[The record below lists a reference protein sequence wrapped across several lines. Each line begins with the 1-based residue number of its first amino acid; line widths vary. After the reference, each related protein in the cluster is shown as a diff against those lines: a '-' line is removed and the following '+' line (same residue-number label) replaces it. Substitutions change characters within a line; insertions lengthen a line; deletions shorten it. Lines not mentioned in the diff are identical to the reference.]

1 MLNLFLDSF
10 KSSRIAKISRFFY
23 AKRGHENRSVRSGSA
38 LSIFEMSSRPSALA
52 QSLEEVYE
60 SLETKFTRIGG
71 ELQSIHSEA
80 AQVTEQTLK
89 SARLIGSE
97 SGEGILANIGSL
109 AEESLSELQNCRADV
124 SNSMGRV
131 NAVAGHLGDLYAKCP
146 VIEKIAMSLRV
157 VILNIAVESSRSA
170 ESTDMFSDFVED
182 IKKLTEDIMAISE
195 RVRDDCKKEQK
206 GQILIHKEISG
217 GLSRL
222 SDLADDAEEAVQSA
236 VLEIEHLMG
245 LSVKALKD
253 TAAHSK
259 EISCQV
265 EKIVMAIQFHD
276 ITRQQV
282 EHVIESLREVER
294 LCAGETS
301 CAKLKTD
308 ENDALN
314 RAYSILK
321 LQASQLKET
330 RSEIDV
336 AYHQIMSAFEVI
348 GSEVGRLVAD
358 ASDFGR
364 NKADGDPPAS
374 RCEALRAGRHE
385 RAGVTED
392 PFAALKSALLHLNP
406 LLGQGR
412 DLRSR
417 MQERA
422 VQASETSSRL
432 SRYVEQV
439 RGISNGLHLK
449 ALNAIVKTAHLN
461 GRGRTL
467 EVLAQEVNRLSD
479 QSSEFVPDVVDLLD
493 TISTLAR
500 ELVGESSEV
509 AGEVAGG
516 AQVAGNKAK
525 MSIDA
530 GIQDISSVY
539 DRFREDSSA
548 ALERSR
554 TLQAAILQTRSG
566 LCFLP
571 ELTDQLAA
579 YTDELEE
586 MVESLS
592 PYVDRKEMT
601 QEEID
606 EFIQRYT
613 MESERAVHKQ
623 IIEETDGF
631 KAEDNVESSSCEAE
645 PLMTHSQTE
654 LGNESELFA
663 ETAVEKDE
671 DKDEDED
678 ELGDNVE
685 LF

>member
-1 MLNLFLDSF
+1 MGNYATLNLFLNCF
-10 KSSRIAKISRFFY
+10 KNFQIQKISRLFY
-23 AKRGHENRSVRSGSA
+23 AKKGHKNCYAPSGSA
-38 LSIFEMSSRPSALA
+38 LSIFEMSAHPSALA
-52 QSLEEVYE
+52 GSLEEVCE
-60 SLETKFTRIGG
+60 SLDPRFTQIGR

-109 AEESLSELQNCRADV
+109 AKESLSELQNCRADV
-124 SNSMGRV
+124 FSSMGRV

-222 SDLADDAEEAVQSA
+222 SDLADDAEDAVQRA

-245 LSVKALKD
+245 LSIKVLEDAS
-253 TAAHSK
+253 AHSK
-259 EISCQV
+259 EISSQV

-282 EHVIESLREVER
+282 EHVIKSLRDVES

-301 CAKLKTD
+301 GAELKTD
-308 ENDALN
+308 KNDALN
-314 RAYSILK
+314 RVHSILR

-330 RSEIDV
+330 TSEIDA

-348 GSEVGRLVAD
+348 GNEVGRLVAD

-364 NKADGDPPAS
+364 NKADGNPPATAPPAS
-374 RCEALRAGRHE
+374 RCESLR
-385 RAGVTED
+385 ED
-392 PFAALKSALLHLNP
+392 LFAALKSALLRLNP

-412 DLRSR
+412 DLRNR
-417 MQERA
+417 MQQRA

-432 SRYVEQV
+432 SHYVGQV
-439 RGISNGLHLK
+439 SGISNGLHLK

-461 GRGRTL
+461 DRGRTL
-467 EVLAQEVNRLSD
+467 EVLAQEVNKLSD

-500 ELVGESSEV
+500 ELVGESLEV
-509 AGEVAGG
+509 TGEVAGG
-516 AQVAGNKAK
+516 AQAAGNKAR

-539 DRFREDSSA
+539 DLFKEDSSA
-548 ALERSR
+548 ALERSQ

-571 ELTDQLAA
+571 ELMDQLAA
-579 YTDELEE
+579 YTDELEK

-592 PYVDRKEMT
+592 PYIDRKKMT
-601 QEEID
+601 QEEVD

-623 IIEETDGF
+623 IIEGTDEF
-631 KAEDNVESSSCEAE
+631 KAEDNVES
-645 PLMTHSQTE
+645 
-654 LGNESELFA
+654 ESELFA